1 MTEEYQLGFQ
11 DYLLILKRRAS
22 LLVSTFAGVF
32 LVAVAVALLYP
43 PVYQSSGTIVVES
56 QQISSDLVQAAV
68 TSFAEER
75 IEVIKQ
81 RVMTRENLLR
91 IVEKYKLFNGVRTA
105 YTPSELVDEMRGR
118 IDVTFVNAT
127 VPAGNQRAST
137 AIAFKVSF
145 EHRDPQLAYGV
156 ANELV
161 TLFLE
166 ENVKVRTERAAQ
178 TTEFLTQEADKLKVE
193 LETLE
198 KRVATYKQEH
208 GNALPENMNMVM
220 NSMERTESELREV
233 ERAYRSAQEELRVL
247 DVELASAR
255 SGIGVGSAPSA
266 TLSPVQ
272 ELERTRADYARL
284 SSLYTPIHP
293 DVRAAKRKIEQ
304 LEQSIASSGS
314 GTSPVRTSSDPVVAR
329 VEARI
334 AATKARLGVLG
345 QQQGAL
351 RARLNNME
359 REVMKAPQ
367 VERGLSSLMRDHQ
380 NAQKKYDEIRA
391 KQMTAQVSEN
401 LEGDRKAERFALLE
415 PPELPDKPIKPNRKK
430 MIILGFFLA
439 VAASFGMAM
448 LLENINGGV
457 RGVPALESITSIP
470 ILAAISY
477 IEVGDEI
484 AKRKQRIKVALI
496 SAGVVLLIALLA
508 THIFYLPLDILLMKA
523 LGKLA

>member
-11 DYLLILKRRAS
+11 DYLLILKRRAL

-32 LVAVAVALLYP
+32 LVALAVALLYP
-43 PVYQSSGTIVVES
+43 PVYQSSGTIMVES
-56 QQISSDLVQAAV
+56 QQISSELVQAAV

-91 IVEKYKLFNGVRTA
+91 IADKYKLFKNSRTG
-105 YTPSELVDEMRGR
+105 YTPSEMVDEMRGR
-118 IDVTFVNAT
+118 IEVTYVNAN
-127 VPAGNQRAST
+127 VPGSQRAST

-145 EHRDPQLAYGV
+145 EHREPQLAYAV
-156 ANELV
+156 VNELV

-178 TTEFLTQEADKLKVE
+178 TTEFLTQEADKLKLE

-198 KRVATYKQEH
+198 KRIAAYKQEH
-208 GNALPENMNMVM
+208 GNALPENMNLVM

-233 ERAYRSAQEELRVL
+233 ERAYKSAQEELRVL

-255 SGIGVGSAPSA
+255 SGIGVGSTPSA

-272 ELERTRADYARL
+272 ELERTRAEYARL
-284 SSLYTPIHP
+284 SSLYTPAQP

-304 LEQSIASSGS
+304 LEQSIAASGS
-314 GTSPVRTSSDPVVAR
+314 ETSPVRTSSDPVVAR
-329 VEARI
+329 VLARI

-345 QQQGAL
+345 QQQAAL

-380 NAQKKYDEIRA
+380 NAQKKYDEIRS

-401 LEGDRKAERFALLE
+401 LEGDKKAERFSLLE
-415 PPELPDKPIKPNRKK
+415 SPELPDKPIKPNRVK
-430 MIILGFFLA
+430 MIVLGFLLA
-439 VAASFGMAM
+439 VAASVGIVM

-484 AKRKQRIKVALI
+484 AKRKQLIKVALI
-496 SAGVVLLIALLA
+496 SAGVFLLIALLA
-508 THIFYLPLDILLMKA
+508 IHILYLQLDILLMKA
-523 LGKLA
+523 VGSLA

>member
-1 MTEEYQLGFQ
+1 MTEEYNLGFQ
-11 DYLLILKRRAS
+11 DYLLILKRRAL
-22 LLVSTFAGVF
+22 LLVSTFSGVF
-32 LVAVAVALLYP
+32 LVALAVALLYP
-43 PVYQSSGTIVVES
+43 PVYQSSGTIMVES
-56 QQISSDLVQAAV
+56 QQISSELVQAAV

-91 IVEKYKLFNGVRTA
+91 IVDKYKLFKDVRTG

-118 IDVTFVNAT
+118 VDVTYVNAN
-127 VPAGNQRAST
+127 VPGSQRGST

-145 EHRDPQLAYGV
+145 EHREPQLAYAV
-156 ANELV
+156 VNELV

-198 KRVATYKQEH
+198 KRIAAYKQEH
-208 GNALPENMNMVM
+208 GNALPENMNMAM

-233 ERAYRSAQEELRVL
+233 ERAYKSAQEELRVL

-272 ELERTRADYARL
+272 ELERTRAEYARL

-304 LEQSIASSGS
+304 LEQSIASSGG
-314 GTSPVRTSSDPVVAR
+314 GTSPVWTSSDPVVAR

-345 QQQGAL
+345 QQQGVL
-351 RARLNNME
+351 RARLNNIE

-380 NAQKKYDEIRA
+380 NAQKKYDEIRS

-401 LEGDRKAERFALLE
+401 LEGDKKAERFNLLE
-415 PPELPDKPIKPNRKK
+415 SPELPDKPIKPNRKK
-430 MIILGFFLA
+430 MIALGFFLA
-439 VAASFGMAM
+439 LAASVGMVM

-457 RGVPALESITSIP
+457 RGVPALESMTSVP

-484 AKRKQRIKVALI
+484 AKRKQLVKIALV
-496 SAGVVLLIALLA
+496 SAGVFLLIALLA
-508 THIFYLPLDILLMKA
+508 IHIFYLPLDILLMKA
-523 LGKLA
+523 VGRLA